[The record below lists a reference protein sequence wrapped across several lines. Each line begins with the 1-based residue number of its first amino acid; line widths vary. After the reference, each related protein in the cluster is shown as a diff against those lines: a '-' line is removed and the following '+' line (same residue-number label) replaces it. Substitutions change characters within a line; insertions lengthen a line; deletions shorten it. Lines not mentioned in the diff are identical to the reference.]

1 MDQLTKPFLYNIPVQ
16 KHFCIRIAITAF
28 LQTDAFSIMFIM
40 GIIITRQSAGTT
52 TNAIFIFQKSNCF
65 FLVMS
70 FHEILIN
77 AESSMLIAAS
87 PAKCIVN
94 FILCDKIFLCYLHRI
109 RQWKFQSLP
118 VKVCYLR

>member
-1 MDQLTKPFLYNIPVQ
+1 
-16 KHFCIRIAITAF
+16 
-28 LQTDAFSIMFIM
+28 MFIM
-40 GIIITRQSAGTT
+40 GIIIARQSTGTAT
-52 TNAIFIFQKSNCF
+52 DAIFIFQKSNCF

-70 FHEILIN
+70 FYEILIN

-87 PAKCIVN
+87 SAKCIVD
-94 FILCDKIFLCYLHRI
+94 FILCDKIFLCYLYRI

>member
-1 MDQLTKPFLYNIPVQ
+1 
-16 KHFCIRIAITAF
+16 
-28 LQTDAFSIMFIM
+28 MFIM
-40 GIIITRQSAGTT
+40 GIIVAWKSTGTAANT
-52 TNAIFIFQKSNCF
+52 IFIFQKGNCF
-65 FLVMS
+65 LLVMS

-87 PAKCIVN
+87 SAKCIVN
-94 FILCDKIFLCYLHRI
+94 FILRDKIFLCYLHRI